1 MLNVVHVGGGSEISC
16 RRQRAIAS
24 AGLSHSL
31 WLVSPASWIGVWP
44 SGARATKKRRHPV
57 REVGKLVEREPQR
70 FVADDLWKRCLA

>member
-44 SGARATKKRRHPV
+44 SGARATKKRVSKR
-57 REVGKLVEREPQR
+57 LVSISGVTQC
-70 FVADDLWKRCLA
+70 AK